1 MKILV
6 EYNASGDTYIIK
18 FIYAGIQF
26 YAPLEQ
32 QGDLSL
38 SVELL
43 EKPIADLMNLCIQ
56 ELKDIKQQKL
66 AKHEAEEGSI
76 KFYGVDYS

>member
-1 MKILV
+1 MKILI
-6 EYNASGDTYIIK
+6 EYNTHDDIYIIK
-18 FIYAGIQF
+18 FIYAGIVF

-32 QGDLSL
+32 QGDMSL
-38 SVELL
+38 SAELL

-66 AKHEAEEGSI
+66 AKHQAEEGSI